1 MSDIATARRGAVLA
15 IEFRRPQKRNAL
27 TAAMYEAM
35 AAALAAAEAD
45 PSVRVVLFHGQ
56 PDVFT
61 AGNDLEDFVARPPA
75 GPDTPVFR
83 FLAAVAGAG
92 KPLVAAVNGP
102 AVGLGTTL
110 LLHCDLV
117 YAGDNARFSM
127 PFTSLGLV
135 PEFGSSYLLPLVAGY
150 QRAAEL
156 LLLGE
161 PFDAQKAL
169 QAGFVT
175 RVVPSAETLD
185 VAFAAAQKLCGLPE
199 KSVRVTRELLR
210 GAHSEAVA
218 RRIELEGEH
227 FRAMLGE
234 PAAREAFAAFL
245 EKRKPD
251 FSRADIAFPQGKAR

>member
-1 MSDIATARRGAVLA
+1 MDILTARDGAVFA
-15 IEFRRPQKRNAL
+15 IEFNRPQRRNAI
-27 TAAMYEAM
+27 TAQMYTQLAEAIEQ
-35 AAALAAAEAD
+35 AEAD
-45 PSVRVVLFHGQ
+45 AGVRAILIHGQ
-56 PDVFT
+56 AEAFT
-61 AGNDLEDFVARPPA
+61 AGNDIEDFMRRPPA
-75 GPDTPVFR
+75 GEDTPVFR
-83 FLAAVAGAG
+83 FQRVLSGAR
-92 KPLVAAVNGP
+92 KPVVAAVNGP
-102 AVGLGTTL
+102 AVGIGTTL

-117 YAGDNARFSM
+117 YAGDNARFQL
-127 PFTSLGLV
+127 PFVSLGVV
-135 PEFGSSYLLPLVAGY
+135 PEFASSYLLPLVAGY

-185 VAFAAAQKLCGLPE
+185 VAFAAAQKLCALPE
-199 KSVRVTRELLR
+199 KSVRVTRALLR
-210 GAHSEAVA
+210 DAHREAIA

-251 FSRADIAFPQGKAR
+251 FSRSDIAFPEAKTP